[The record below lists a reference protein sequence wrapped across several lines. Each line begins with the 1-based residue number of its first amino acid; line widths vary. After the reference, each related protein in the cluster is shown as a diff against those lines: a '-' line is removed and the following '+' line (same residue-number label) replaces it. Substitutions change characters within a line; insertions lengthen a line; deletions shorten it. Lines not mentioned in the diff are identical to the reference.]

1 MKQSI
6 GNSFFILLTSIVYG
20 VGLASWLL
28 SELSL
33 SLPVRRPLSPT
44 GVIVVV
50 AIWMVVWTSY
60 LVWTFYIK
68 GNCGRV
74 LLDCG
79 FHPLRLQFLGGSF
92 FILVF
97 CIFSSNL
104 NRSILVT
111 AVFGLT
117 ISLIFLHLSL
127 GQLRLT
133 DKGIWC
139 YWSLVK
145 WESFTSWE
153 WADESRQKLLLH
165 TNSKIPFCNL
175 ESICVPEE
183 FRDQIA
189 KQITEIMGTSRHK
202 PSVKVNES
210 L

>member
-1 MKQSI
+1 MKQVI

-33 SLPVRRPLSPT
+33 GLPVRRPLSPT
-44 GVIVVV
+44 GVSVVL
-50 AIWMVVWTSY
+50 AVWLVLWISY
-60 LVWTFYIK
+60 FAWIFFIK

-74 LLDCG
+74 LLNCG
-79 FHPLRLQFLGGSF
+79 FHPLRLQFLGGPF

-97 CIFSSNL
+97 SVFSSNS

-117 ISLIFLHLSL
+117 ISLMFLHLSL

-133 DKGIWC
+133 DKGIWS

-145 WESFTSWE
+145 WESITSWE
-153 WADESRQKLLLH
+153 WADESRPKLLLH
-165 TNSKIPFCNL
+165 TNSKIPFCNF

-183 FRDQIA
+183 FRDQVDA
-189 KQITEIMGTSRHK
+189 QLSENLGTSGHK
-202 PSVKVNES
+202 PSVTVNDS

>member
-1 MKQSI
+1 MKQAI

-79 FHPLRLQFLGGSF
+79 FHPLRLQFLGGPF

-97 CIFSSNL
+97 SVFSSNP

-117 ISLIFLHLSL
+117 ISLMFLHLSL

-133 DKGIWC
+133 DKGIWS

-145 WESFTSWE
+145 WESITSWE
-153 WADESRQKLLLH
+153 WADESRQKLLLYR
-165 TNSKIPFCNL
+165 NSKIPFCNL

-189 KQITEIMGTSRHK
+189 KQITEKLGASRNK
-202 PSVKVNES
+202 PCIKVTES